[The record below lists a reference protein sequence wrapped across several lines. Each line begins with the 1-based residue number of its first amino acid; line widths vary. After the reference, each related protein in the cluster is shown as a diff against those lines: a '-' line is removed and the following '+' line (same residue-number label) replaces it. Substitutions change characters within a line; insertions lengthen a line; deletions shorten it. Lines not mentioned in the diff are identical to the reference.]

1 MKVEYTGRHTEVT
14 PDLRALTDRKLAKL
28 EKVLRGIT
36 HVHVI
41 LGVDKRRQMAEVS
54 VHSPHLDLAAGDEG
68 PDLAGAV
75 SSVLDKL
82 TRQAKRHQGKL
93 QGRKRRAPARA
104 TALWS
109 GVMAPMASHA
119 AEDGT
124 PSAAPAGTA
133 RVIRSRR
140 FVVKPMTVEEA
151 VLQVGASAD
160 EFLVFRDAGTAR
172 VNVLYKRRDG
182 NLGLIEPEA

>member
-1 MKVEYTGRHTEVT
+1 MKVEYTGRQTEVT
-14 PDLRALTDRKLAKL
+14 DDLRRLAERKLQKL
-28 EKVLRGIT
+28 AKVLRGIT
-36 HVHVI
+36 AVHVV
-41 LGVDKRRQMAEVS
+41 LAEDKRRQTAEVS

-68 PDLAGAV
+68 ADLTLALSTV
-75 SSVLDKL
+75 FDKL
-82 TRQAKRHQGKL
+82 TRQAMRHQGKL
-93 QGRKRRAPARA
+93 RQRKRRAPARA

-109 GVMAPMASHA
+109 GVLAPAASL
-119 AEDGT
+119 DGREGSGA
-124 PSAAPAGTA
+124 SAAGTA

-151 VLQVGASAD
+151 VLHVGASPD
-160 EFLVFRDAGTAR
+160 EFLVFRDASTER

>member
-1 MKVEYTGRHTEVT
+1 MKIEYTGRQTEVT
-14 PDLRALTDRKLAKL
+14 DELRDLASRKLAKL
-28 EKVLRGIT
+28 GKVLRGIT

-41 LGVDKRRQMAEVS
+41 VAADKHRQMADVS

-68 PDLAGAV
+68 PDLATAL
-75 SSVLDKL
+75 STVLDKL

-93 QGRKRRAPARA
+93 QQRKRRAPARA

-109 GVMAPMASHA
+109 GVLAPQPAPRESA
-119 AEDGT
+119 DG
-124 PSAAPAGTA
+124 AAPSTGSA

-151 VLQVGASAD
+151 VLHVGASPD
-160 EFLVFRDAGTAR
+160 EFLVFRDASTER